1 MKERCERLISLKL
14 RLLSWFNQDWKR
26 MKSWKMSLLC
36 KSRSHIT
43 MSVLPRRYL
52 GFEGMGRGM
61 ETVCSYYLSQENSTS
76 FTHSHFFHSYFQD
89 KDQSFHEVLSEY
101 ISLSFPCLTFISV
114 IHAWWYIIIHP
125 PVLLSCFFYKVKYIQ
140 IDFIN
145 FKYHTLFYWLV
156 LSTTVLTSI
165 FESKPKDFI
174 KRNFKNLR
182 CKCI

>member
-14 RLLSWFNQDWKR
+14 RLPPWFNQDWKR

-43 MSVLPRRYL
+43 MSILPRRYL

-61 ETVCSYYLSQENSTS
+61 ETVCSYYHSQENSTS
-76 FTHSHFFHSYFQD
+76 FTHSHCFHSYFQD

-114 IHAWWYIIIHP
+114 IHAWWYIITDP
-125 PVLLSCFFYKVKYIQ
+125 PVLLSCFFYKVKDIQ
-140 IDFIN
+140 IDFII
-145 FKYHTLFYWLV
+145 
-156 LSTTVLTSI
+156 LSTTHYSI
-165 FESKPKDFI
+165 YHYSVHWCLLPSLKVCQRILSKGILKI
-174 KRNFKNLR
+174 
-182 CKCI
+182 

>member
-140 IDFIN
+140 IDFII
-145 FKYHTLFYWLV
+145 
-156 LSTTVLTSI
+156 LSTTHYSVDWYSVQRCLLPSLKVSQRI
-165 FESKPKDFI
+165 LSKGILKI
-174 KRNFKNLR
+174 
-182 CKCI
+182 